1 MQRRNFL
8 KTAGAIAGAGAFG
21 SLPFSA
27 LAQKKISFKF
37 DSYISETAGPSA
49 LDQWFLTELEKRSGG
64 QVDIRR
70 YWSAS
75 LNKVGEHLS
84 AVRDNTSE
92 MSLISPGYYQAEL
105 PVTRGLEWYFRME
118 RADALLLVCRDV
130 YEQFEPLR
138 DEWEKRHKSKVMYW
152 TNWTYAPLITR
163 TPINSLE
170 DFKGKRIR
178 GYGVATD
185 VIEALGGTAVPM
197 AAPEVYTALERGV
210 LDGVYGFDF
219 ITAIAY
225 NLHEIAPH
233 FTDMG
238 DGPHAPSATIM
249 NIDYWNSLPENIQGI
264 CNEIVDEIYGGQYF
278 NVINQATRKYVERA
292 TTEGVKFNIWPD
304 DLKQTA
310 KNAVQPAQV
319 DKWVETVAK
328 PAGIDGVKMQELIDA
343 AIAKHGPAGK
353 LLRPEEI
360 ALNA

>member
-8 KTAGAIAGAGAFG
+8 KTAGAIAGASAFG

-264 CNEIVDEIYGGQYF
+264 CNEIVDEIYEGQYF